1 MALPARKENKDG
13 PASAGDINPTITI
26 RVATEIGNRIID
38 GVYRPG
44 MSLREIPLA
53 EELGVSRGSI
63 REALRI
69 LERDGVVK
77 IEPRKGASVTELS
90 TDELIE
96 IYQVR
101 GMLMGLAAALAC
113 ERCGEPDHRWFN
125 RKLQE
130 MQAAA
135 NAPDERAGALHSGIS
150 SEMAGYMI
158 ALAGNRRL
166 EFLLTQMGS
175 QIARY
180 TRLGLS
186 SVERRAESMQTWQSL
201 IQALER
207 REAANAEQI
216 GRKLVKDTL
225 RFALSRIAGLA

>member
-1 MALPARKENKDG
+1 MPTG
-13 PASAGDINPTITI
+13 PEVGPTITS
-26 RVATEIGNRIID
+26 RVATEIGTRIID

-63 REALRI
+63 REALRL
-69 LERDGVVK
+69 LERDGVVR

-101 GMLMGLAAALAC
+101 SALLGLAAALAC
-113 ERCGEPDHRWFN
+113 ERMDERDHQWLQ
-125 RKLQE
+125 RKLAE

-135 NAPDERAGALHSGIS
+135 REPDARAAASHAGIS
-150 SEMAGYMI
+150 SEMATYLI
-158 ALAGNRRL
+158 ERAANRRL
-166 EFLLTQMGS
+166 QSLLTHMGP

-180 TRLGLS
+180 TRIGLS
-186 SVERRAESMQTWQSL
+186 TPERRSESVATWTALLLALADRQSA
-201 IQALER
+201 QADQL
-207 REAANAEQI
+207 
-216 GRKLVKDTL
+216 GRKLVRDTL
-225 RFALSRIAGLA
+225 RFALTRIAGLA

>member
-1 MALPARKENKDG
+1 MALPASKQNKDS
-13 PASAGDINPTITI
+13 PAPAGELNPTITA
-26 RVATEIGNRIID
+26 RVASEIGNRIID
-38 GVYRPG
+38 GIYRPG

-101 GMLMGLAAALAC
+101 GALLGLAMALAC
-113 ERCGEPDHRWFN
+113 ERCGESDHRWLS
-125 RKLQE
+125 RHLQE
-130 MQAAA
+130 MQAASQ
-135 NAPDERAGALHSGIS
+135 APDARAGALHSTIS
-150 SEMAGYMI
+150 SDMASYLI

-186 SVERRAESMQTWQSL
+186 SAERRAESIQTWQSL

-207 REAANAEQI
+207 REASQADQL